1 MFSME
6 PASLRHMLG
15 ELEQVCHD
23 HAQWHQRFA
32 RTVVCRLPPH
42 PDDLSE
48 DACRKCN
55 FGQWYYKHPPAKLRD
70 HPSFAAMEA
79 EHERLHRAAARML
92 RAVAGD
98 APVVPGDFDEY
109 IRAQDQ
115 LRLELDSLKHEIE
128 GFLSNRDT
136 LTGAHRRVDL
146 LTDLRESHEL
156 ARRNVQD
163 CCIAFMDLDRFKPV
177 NDTYGHRVGDQLLAA
192 AVRFVMEH
200 LRPFDKVFRY
210 GGDEFLIAMPGADLA
225 AGRAVIERIREGL
238 GAMPLAKAGAVPVF
252 ATASF
257 GIALLDPDVSVE
269 ESIENADRALLA
281 AKATGRNRACCWDPA
296 ATTFSALQP
305 SLFPS
310 ESTD

>member
-1 MFSME
+1 MFSMD

-15 ELEQVCHD
+15 ELEEACHV
-23 HAQWHQRFA
+23 HALWHERFA
-32 RTVVCRLPPH
+32 RSVMCRLPPH
-42 PDDLSE
+42 LDDLSE
-48 DACRKCN
+48 DAHRKCS
-55 FGQWYYKHPPAKLRD
+55 FGQWYYKHPPTKLRE
-70 HPSFAAMEA
+70 HPSFSAMEA

-92 RAVAGD
+92 RASVTGTIE
-98 APVVPGDFDEY
+98 PGDFDEY
-109 IRAQDQ
+109 VSAQAR
-115 LRLELDSLKHEIE
+115 LHLELDSLKHEIE

-146 LTDLRESHEL
+146 LADLRESHEL

-210 GGDEFLIAMPGADLA
+210 GGDEFLISMPGTDLA
-225 AGRAVIERIREGL
+225 AGRAVIERMREGL
-238 GAMPLAKAGAVPVF
+238 GTLPLARAGATPIYV
-252 ATASF
+252 TASF
-257 GIALLDPDVSVE
+257 GVAQLDPDLSVE
-269 ESIENADRALLA
+269 ESVENADRALLA

-296 ATTFSALQP
+296 ATTVSALQP
-305 SLFPS
+305 RLFPDTA
-310 ESTD
+310 TD

>member
-1 MFSME
+1 MFNMD
-6 PASLRHMLG
+6 PASLRHMLA
-15 ELEQVCHD
+15 ELEQACHD
-23 HAQWHQRFA
+23 HAQWHERFA
-32 RTVVCRLPPH
+32 RTVVCRLPPDL
-42 PDDLSE
+42 DDLSE
-48 DACRKCN
+48 DAHLKCS
-55 FGQWYYKHPPAKLRD
+55 FGQWYYQHPPAKLRD

-92 RAVAGD
+92 RAVAS
-98 APVVPGDFDEY
+98 AATVVSSDFDEY
-109 IRAQDQ
+109 MKAQDQ
-115 LRLELDSLKHEIE
+115 LHLELDSLRHEIE

-146 LTDLRESHEL
+146 LADLRESHEL
-156 ARRNVQD
+156 ARRNVQE

-210 GGDEFLIAMPGADLA
+210 GGDEFLICMPGANLA
-225 AGRAVIERIREGL
+225 AGRVVIERMREGL
-238 GAMPLAKAGAVPVF
+238 GALPLARGGATPIYV
-252 ATASF
+252 TASF

-281 AKATGRNRACCWDPA
+281 AKASGRNRACCWDPA
-296 ATTFSALQP
+296 ATTASAMQP
-305 SLFPS
+305 SLFPGVA
-310 ESTD
+310 TD